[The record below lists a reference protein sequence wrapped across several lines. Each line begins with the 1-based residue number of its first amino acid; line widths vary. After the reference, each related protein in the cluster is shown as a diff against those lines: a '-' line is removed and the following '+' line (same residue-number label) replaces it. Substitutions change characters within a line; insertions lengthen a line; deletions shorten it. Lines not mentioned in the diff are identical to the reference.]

1 MFKRRKSKPIKGSRK
16 FNIKELPWKFIFKS
30 VLALSICAFLIVQ
43 VLGYR
48 HYYEK
53 SVNAAAD
60 NAALASQ
67 LNLLSSDI
75 DAKKQQIDALTKS
88 QTDST
93 KELRASIESL
103 SKQLSETAKDNKEL
117 TADLNSVKSANDVL
131 RQKLSTIIGSASR
144 SGSGIAPTASGRS
157 GLTLANLKTLTKGT
171 GLVGTEEAF
180 LAIEKAN
187 NVNAL
192 FAIAVAKHE
201 SGNGYSSL
209 SIHQNNLFGLKGYNG
224 WMSFKTK
231 SACIAYF
238 GQLIQKN
245 YIRKGYTT
253 PARIGMK
260 YAESNAWASRITEY
274 MIREMKKVY
283 R

>member
-88 QTDST
+88 QADST

-103 SKQLSETAKDNKEL
+103 SKQLNETAKDNKEL
-117 TADLNSVKSANDVL
+117 TSDLNSVKSANDVL

-180 LAIEKAN
+180 LAIEKTN

-192 FAIAVAKHE
+192 FALAVAKHE
-201 SGNGYSSL
+201 SASGYSSL
-209 SIHQNNLFGLKGYNG
+209 STRQNNLFGLKGMNG

-231 SACIAYF
+231 SACVAYF
-238 GQLIQKN
+238 GHLIQTN

-253 PARIGMK
+253 PAKIGLK
-260 YAESNAWASRITEY
+260 YAESKTWSSRITEY
-274 MIREMKKVY
+274 MIKEMKKVY